1 MSTTNPPSNLPRRL
15 GLWSAVAVVIGTTIG
30 SGIFRSPASIAD
42 KLPGPLP
49 LAIVWVTGG
58 VLALCGAL
66 TLAEVAGALPYT
78 GGIYVFVREGWGRLP
93 AFLFGWSELIIIRA
107 AALGAIAVTF
117 AEYLLRL
124 FNIDPSIAPYDT
136 YAHWIAAAAIVLMAA
151 VNIAGVKFSAMVQN
165 TTTIAKYFGLVLI
178 VLLALALGIPRTH
191 GANFT
196 PALPPG
202 SFTGAMFGL
211 ALVSVLWAYDGWADL
226 TFISGEVKD
235 PRRNLPRALILGAV
249 AVMVIYLLANVA
261 YLSVFSVE
269 QVRHSPRVAADVA
282 QSLIG
287 GPGRT
292 FVALT
297 VVLSTFGTLN
307 GSILTSPRI
316 FFAMADDGLFF
327 RKIASVHPRFETP
340 WVAIAIAAVLGA
352 GFVLLRTFE
361 QLADTFVTA
370 IIPFYALGVASIY
383 VLRRRADYNP
393 PFRTPGYPVVPALFV
408 LATIYLLVNAIID
421 PSSRVVTLV
430 ILGIIMLG
438 IPVFYLTVGRR
449 PAPVR
454 IESAAD

>member
-1 MSTTNPPSNLPRRL
+1 
-15 GLWSAVAVVIGTTIG
+15 
-30 SGIFRSPASIAD
+30 
-42 KLPGPLP
+42 
-49 LAIVWVTGG
+49 
-58 VLALCGAL
+58 
-66 TLAEVAGALPYT
+66 
-78 GGIYVFVREGWGRLP
+78 
-93 AFLFGWSELIIIRA
+93 
-107 AALGAIAVTF
+107 
-117 AEYLLRL
+117 
-124 FNIDPSIAPYDT
+124 
-136 YAHWIAAAAIVLMAA
+136 VLMAA

-178 VLLALALGIPRTH
+178 VLLALALGIQRTH